1 MSATSR
7 LPFTVVTGP
16 TVRQFILDD
25 LPGCVEVVA
34 AAYRAHDEGRTVS
47 PSSLFLRPRDRPDA
61 RIIALPDT
69 WDLPGGCLESS
80 GSPAIPRISPKASRV
95 RRPSWFST
103 TPSAAFRS
111 PASKHP

>member
-47 PSSLFLRPRDRPDA
+47 PSSFFLRPRDRPDA
-61 RIIALPDT
+61 RIIALPRT
-69 WDLPGGCLESS
+69 WTSLAGVWNQVDRQLSRE
-80 GSPAIPRISPKASRV
+80 SPKASRV

-111 PASKHP
+111 PASKLR